1 MIESVEQE
9 PLKQRSSPVEIPS
22 GSDFQAGFRGKIDQ
36 VSESTLNQDL
46 IFQGIENQERARE
59 FIDFAQNLLPY
70 LPADEKIGFA
80 KDPLRFVSST
90 FGFRGLTPEKY
101 TRLRE
106 DKIYP
111 PESGHFGSRGV
122 YFSNSPYD
130 AFTYQNKGTVAVVP
144 VASLITIEGRGF
156 HELGSDAY
164 KAHTQAYMDALPS
177 TVTPRERSDA
187 LYSAD
192 EGLDLLEV
200 ASRDHPTMR
209 NIVARQSQPIE
220 VTRVFLTWKDGGFSE
235 EQNIQLA
242 A

>member
-9 PLKQRSSPVEIPS
+9 PLGQRSSLIEVPL
-22 GSDFQAGFRGKIDQ
+22 GSDPQEEFKGKINQ

-46 IFQGIENQERARE
+46 IFRGIENEERARE
-59 FIDFAQNLLPY
+59 FISFAQHLLPH

-101 TRLRE
+101 ARLRE

-144 VASLITIEGRGF
+144 VENLITIEGRGF
-156 HELGSDAY
+156 HEVGSDVY

-177 TVTPRERSDA
+177 TATSRERSDA

-220 VTRVFLTWKDGGFSE
+220 VTRVFLTWRNGGFSE
-235 EQNIQLA
+235 EQSIQLA